1 MGIKTNNHKILL
13 VDDDPRDVEMT
24 LAALEESHLAGRV
37 VVVRDGA
44 EALDYLYRRGKFKS
58 QPDGDPILVLLDNKM
73 PRVSGLQVL
82 KAIKAD
88 EHLKMIPVVAF
99 TSSRETSDL
108 LEFYRHGVNAYTVKP
123 MDYAGFMETIKQI
136 GAFWTMVNEPP
147 PVIWR
152 KENGVQDG
160 NVTFPEK
167 KEGKDEIVPS
177 YAALER

>member
-1 MGIKTNNHKILL
+1 MNMETNNKILL
-13 VDDDPRDVEMT
+13 VDDDPHDVEMT

-73 PRVSGLQVL
+73 PKVSGLQVL

-99 TSSRETSDL
+99 TSSSETQDL
-108 LEFYRHGVNAYTVKP
+108 IEFYQYGINAYVVKP
-123 MDYAGFMETIKQI
+123 MDFTAFMETIKQI
-136 GAFWTMVNEPP
+136 GDFWATVNELPP
-147 PVIWR
+147 LISG
-152 KENGVQDG
+152 KENAVQDG
-160 NVTFPEK
+160 DVTIPQK
-167 KEGKDEIVPS
+167 KEGKDEILPS